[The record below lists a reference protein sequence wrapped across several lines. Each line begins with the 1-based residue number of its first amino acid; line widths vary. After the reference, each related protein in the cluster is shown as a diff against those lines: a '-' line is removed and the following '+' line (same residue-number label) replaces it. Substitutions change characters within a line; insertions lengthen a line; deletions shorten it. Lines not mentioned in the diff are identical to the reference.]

1 MISDQ
6 RAKLNISE
14 NLQRL
19 MKSGSVTQM
28 QVASG
33 ANISQPFVHK
43 LLHGKALPSA
53 VDLRNVAEFFGVSSD
68 DLLNDPPESSKK
80 SA

>member
-14 NLQRL
+14 NLNRL
-19 MKSGSVTQM
+19 MKSESVTQM
-28 QVASG
+28 QLAAG

-43 LLHGKALPSA
+43 LLHGKSLPNA
-53 VDLRNVAEFFGVSSD
+53 VDLRNVADFFGVSSD
-68 DLLNDPPESSKK
+68 DLLNDPPESGKK

>member
-19 MKSGSVTQM
+19 MKSGAVTQM